1 MLKFPF
7 TIDTKCVILALR
19 GDMDMG
25 NFAQILRGLRAQQG
39 WTQPQLAQ
47 RLGVSRS
54 TVSMYERG
62 EREPDFAMLDR
73 IADLFGVDA
82 NQLLGRAASAD
93 TDDYANQLF
102 AAYGEVKESFD
113 QEDID
118 DVKLFM
124 RMVAERKRQ
133 KGRD

>member
-1 MLKFPF
+1 
-7 TIDTKCVILALR
+7 
-19 GDMDMG
+19 MG
-25 NFAQILRGLRAQQG
+25 NFAEILRELRTQRG

-47 RLGVSRS
+47 RLGISRS

-73 IADLFGVDA
+73 IAALFGVDA
-82 NQLLGRAASAD
+82 NQLLGHAAPVD

-113 QEDID
+113 QADID

-133 KGRD
+133 KEKKGRD

>member
-1 MLKFPF
+1 
-7 TIDTKCVILALR
+7 
-19 GDMDMG
+19 MG
-25 NFAQILRGLRAQQG
+25 NFAQTLRGLRMQQG
-39 WTQPQLAQ
+39 LTQPQLAQ

-62 EREPDFAMLDR
+62 EREPDFATLSR

-82 NQLLGRAASAD
+82 DQLLGRTAPAGA
-93 TDDYANQLF
+93 DDYASQLF

-118 DVKLFM
+118 DLKLFM

-133 KGRD
+133 KLHKEQD